1 MPGYRVMLMKQA
13 SKDLEEL
20 RRAGYGKKAED
31 MLTILSEDPFMSPP
45 PFKELSGR
53 YRGFYSRRLN
63 RTDRVVYQVRPADQD
78 TDDAIVVV
86 VRMRTHYGGMFSM
99 MFL

>member
-1 MPGYRVMLMKQA
+1 ML
-13 SKDLEEL
+13 DVP
-20 RRAGYGKKAED
+20 
-31 MLTILSEDPFMSPP
+31 SEGPFMSPHP
-45 PFKELSGR
+45 SKELSGR
-53 YRGFYSRRLN
+53 YRGFHSRRLN